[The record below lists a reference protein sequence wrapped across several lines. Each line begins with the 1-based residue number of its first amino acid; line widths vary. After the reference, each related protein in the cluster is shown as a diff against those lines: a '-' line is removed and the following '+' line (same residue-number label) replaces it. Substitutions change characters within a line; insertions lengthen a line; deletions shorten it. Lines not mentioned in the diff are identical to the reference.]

1 MSRKEKKNPHLHFSR
16 GDLRR
21 CGPDG
26 KRLYLTLEE
35 TAAHFGISLHA
46 VLEWCKL
53 GVIPEYR
60 VGGRIYMNRLEVQAY
75 WQMFQNRR

>member
-1 MSRKEKKNPHLHFSR
+1 MSHKQRGNPHLSFSR
-16 GDLRR
+16 KDLRR

-35 TAAHFGISLHA
+35 TAAYFGISLHA

-53 GVIPEYR
+53 GVVPEYR
-60 VGGRIYMNRLEVQAY
+60 VGGRIYLNRIEIQAY
-75 WQMFQNRR
+75 WQMFRNKR